1 MKTARSSKGSI
12 EDFLAQKTLA
22 VVGVSRGGRKFG
34 NVAYRELRARGYR
47 VFPVHPSASEIEGDR
62 CYPSLEAL
70 PERVGGAVI
79 VVPPRR
85 TEVVV
90 GEAAR
95 AGVPRVWM
103 QQGAESDSAI
113 RFCDEN
119 GIAEV
124 HGECILMF
132 AAPVKSIHRAHRWL
146 RGALRTLPA

>member
-1 MKTARSSKGSI
+1 MTHARSRKSEI

-22 VVGVSRGGRKFG
+22 VVGVSRGGKKFG

-47 VFPVHPSASEIEGDR
+47 VIPVHPSAETIEGDR
-62 CYPSLEAL
+62 CYASLEAI
-70 PERVGGAVI
+70 PERIDGALI

-90 GEAAR
+90 GDAAR

-103 QQGAESDSAI
+103 QQGAESPAAI
-113 RFCDEN
+113 RFCEEN

-132 AAPVKSIHRAHRWL
+132 ASPVRSIHRAHRWI
-146 RGALRTLPA
+146 RGALRALPA